1 MMERREAGG
10 PIPEAL
16 AIRVRLVIFDVDG
29 VLTDGGVYVGSTESG
44 EAAELKRFNIQ
55 DGLGLKLLQWAGLE
69 VAMVSGRVSRATE
82 LRARELGVGC
92 YQDDGAHK
100 LPAVRGIMERMG
112 IEWDEVAMV
121 ADDLPDVSVFRHVGL
136 KAAVGNATATVAE
149 LADWQARRSGGHGA
163 AREFCDALLAARGE
177 LNRVVKKY
185 VDERSGP

>member
-16 AIRVRLVIFDVDG
+16 AMRIRLVIFDVDG
-29 VLTDGGVYVGSTESG
+29 VLTDGGVYIGSTESG
-44 EAAELKRFNIQ
+44 EAVELKRFNIQ

-69 VAMVSGRVSRATE
+69 VAMVSGRVSKATE
-82 LRARELGVGC
+82 LRARELGVAC
-92 YQDDGAHK
+92 HQDDGAHK

-112 IEWDEVAMV
+112 IGWEDVAMV

-136 KAAVGNATATVAE
+136 KAAVGNATASITE

-177 LNRVVKKY
+177 LDRVVKRY
-185 VDERSGP
+185 VDERSGA

>member
-29 VLTDGGVYVGSTESG
+29 VLTDGGVYIGSTESG
-44 EAAELKRFNIQ
+44 EAVELKRFNIQ

-69 VAMVSGRVSRATE
+69 VAMVSGRVSKATE
-82 LRARELGVGC
+82 LRASELGVGC
-92 YQDDGAHK
+92 HQDDGAHK

-112 IEWDEVAMV
+112 IGWEEVAMV

-136 KAAVGNATATVAE
+136 KAAVGNATASIAE

-163 AREFCDALLAARGE
+163 AREFCNALLAARGE
-177 LNRVVKKY
+177 LDRVVKKY
-185 VDERSGP
+185 VDERSGS